1 MKFLPA
7 HLSFNQNSFQLQNSK
22 WKAFSVTRDTRNLCR
37 HVVHVWFP
45 SANTQ
50 LGGPLVPHVFRNF
63 SVQIV
68 ELVHCTPRT
77 GSGLDKTFIHNTFRL
92 QRFLATK
99 ADFGS
104 STTNWKECWKRKLY
118 FFRVVLLFMLSPPSL
133 AGKRRWIFNDG
144 EGFRVE
150 IFNLINNKSFAL
162 KVEHISVGCQE
173 PVLMDSE

>member
-1 MKFLPA
+1 MMQLSREFWWDFFK
-7 HLSFNQNSFQLQNSK
+7 HLSFHQNSFEQRVSK
-22 WKAFSVTRDTRNLCR
+22 RKTTKQQTKNISRHQRDTRS

-77 GSGLDKTFIHNTFRL
+77 GSGLDKTFIHNTFRQ

-118 FFRVVLLFMLSPPSL
+118 FFRVVLLFMLSPPKPSRKAAL
-133 AGKRRWIFNDG
+133 NFQWRRRVSGGDFQFN
-144 EGFRVE
+144 
-150 IFNLINNKSFAL
+150 
-162 KVEHISVGCQE
+162 
-173 PVLMDSE
+173 